1 MTHIADGDYAALWQK
16 VDNSG
21 FGRTLGRKLLELRQ
35 GHAVVS
41 MRADESFESWV
52 GRTHGGAIMALA
64 DQALSA
70 ASGTIPGT
78 PIAIQFNINFLSSAG
93 KGEEVIATAR
103 QVHVGRRVA
112 VFDFEV
118 RDREN
123 RLLAQGQA
131 TGLCKQE
138 AR

>member
-1 MTHIADGDYAALWQK
+1 MTESADGDFATLRQK
-16 VDNSG
+16 VDQSG
-21 FGRTLGRKLLELRQ
+21 FGRKLGMKLLELRQ
-35 GHAVVS
+35 GYAVVS
-41 MRADESFESWV
+41 MRADESLDSWV

-70 ASGTIPGT
+70 ASGSIPGT
-78 PIAIQFNINFLSSAG
+78 PIAIQFNINFLSTAG

-118 RDREN
+118 RDREQ